1 MTTSELIDKVSEK
14 AGITKSAA
22 KLAINATFSTIKDV
36 VKADDSIRISDF
48 GTFSKGFREARK
60 GINPSTK
67 APIDIPAKDTLKLKA
82 SSNFF

>member
-1 MTTSELIDKVSEK
+1 MTTDQLITAVAEK
-14 AGITKSAA
+14 SGITKASA
-22 KLAINATFSTIKDV
+22 KIAITAVFSTIKDV

-60 GINPSTK
+60 GINPATK
-67 APIDIPAKDTLKLKA
+67 QPIDIPAKDTLKVKA